1 MAARTKAKPT
11 QTRKPRS
18 PEFVVDGRGK
28 RVAVLLP
35 IEEYEELIEALEQ
48 RDDIRAIEEAE
59 AEGGEPIPW
68 EEVKAEL
75 RAEGKLP

>member
-1 MAARTKAKPT
+1 MATRTKAKPT
-11 QTRKPRS
+11 QIRKPRS
-18 PEFVVDGRGK
+18 REFVVDGRGK

-59 AEGGEPIPW
+59 AEGGEAIPW

-75 RAEGKLP
+75 RTEGKLP

>member
-1 MAARTKAKPT
+1 MATKIKTTRAKPT
-11 QTRKPRS
+11 KQRS
-18 PEFVVDGRGK
+18 RQFVVDAKGK

-48 RDDIRAIEEAE
+48 RDDIRALKEAD
-59 AEGGEPIPW
+59 AEGGEAIPW
-68 EEVKAEL
+68 EQVKAEL